1 MKYNKNPFL
10 TISQFAQICG
20 TTRQTLQYYDKI
32 GLMRPLYI
40 GRQGYRY
47 YDFMQRFD
55 FQLISTLKQS
65 GCTLEEIKSLMRA
78 GGSGQMLQTLSEK
91 RNRLELEAKRIS
103 KYRIFLDYTIGFL
116 KFASTNVEG
125 RPRLLEINHYV
136 GVLRHVFK
144 RPAEIGSLELG
155 AELLAFNSLCAS
167 SESIQQFPYCYVIPE
182 AELEN
187 GQKRISQILCLYH
200 SFDADDTPELLPQ
213 GKYVMLRKNIRF
225 RDEENR
231 SEAYDMVGGFLR
243 ANKLSVRGECYEIP
257 TDAPDFLRDGR
268 HFHIII
274 MAPVEDARG

>member
-1 MKYNKNPFL
+1 
-10 TISQFAQICG
+10 
-20 TTRQTLQYYDKI
+20 
-32 GLMRPLYI
+32 
-40 GRQGYRY
+40 
-47 YDFMQRFD
+47 
-55 FQLISTLKQS
+55 
-65 GCTLEEIKSLMRA
+65 
-78 GGSGQMLQTLSEK
+78 
-91 RNRLELEAKRIS
+91 
-103 KYRIFLDYTIGFL
+103 
-116 KFASTNVEG
+116 
-125 RPRLLEINHYV
+125 V

-231 SEAYDMVGGFLR
+231 SEAYDMVAAFFEPISFRCAGNAMRYRRTRPIFCATAGIFISSSWRPSRTRGAERPQARR
-243 ANKLSVRGECYEIP
+243 AALDR
-257 TDAPDFLRDGR
+257 LL
-268 HFHIII
+268 
-274 MAPVEDARG
+274 